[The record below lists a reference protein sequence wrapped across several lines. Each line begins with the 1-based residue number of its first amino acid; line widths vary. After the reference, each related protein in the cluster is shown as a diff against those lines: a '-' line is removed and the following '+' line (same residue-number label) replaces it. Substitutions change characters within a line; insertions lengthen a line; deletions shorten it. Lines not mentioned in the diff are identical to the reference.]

1 MKVTKIREA
10 FCHGLWSPTKSE
22 FLFSLNCLPL
32 NEQQV
37 ALRFAY
43 QRDVLSSMVGKLLIR
58 GTAVRYLKI
67 SPHDVKLERSP
78 EGRPYILGYSDV
90 LDFNISHG
98 GDFTIIAATPVGR
111 CGADVMPIELP
122 AFQRSVNDFVL
133 KMKDVFSSTEV
144 NRILSSGSEAE
155 KMRKFYEHWC
165 FKEAYVKALGCG
177 LRIPLKT
184 IECQFSDDG
193 NEFSISNELTN
204 QPDKNWAF
212 EKHNLPENHLAVVA
226 WFENTYVETKTSTSF
241 SQLTFEQ
248 LVDKLAVLSPVD
260 NTAWDQFLRKPH
272 SPPSSRQR
280 IQVNQFRFN

>member
-1 MKVTKIREA
+1 MKVAKIREA
-10 FCHGLWSPTKSE
+10 FCHGLWSPTKSD

-43 QRDVLSSMVGKLLIR
+43 QRDVLSSMV
-58 GTAVRYLKI
+58 

-98 GDFTIIAATPVGR
+98 GDFTIIAATPEGR

-122 AFQRSVNDFVL
+122 
-133 KMKDVFSSTEV
+133 EV

-193 NEFSISNELTN
+193 NEVSISNELTN
-204 QPDKNWAF
+204 QPNKNWTF
-212 EKHNLPENHLAVVA
+212 EKHNLPENHLA
-226 WFENTYVETKTSTSF
+226 ETKTSTSF

-248 LVDKLAVLSPVD
+248 LVDELAVLSPVD

-280 IQVNQFRFN
+280 IQVN